1 MLFRSG
7 AVAGILIAPSTL
19 VYPDMGG
26 TMLIR
31 AFAAMCLGGF
41 GSLPGTIIGG
51 LSLGILENLIG
62 GYVSS
67 ALVEITAYLVI
78 VVVLVIRPQGLF
90 GEWRQGRV

>member
-1 MLFRSG
+1 MLFRS
-7 AVAGILIAPSTL
+7 
-19 VYPDMGG
+19 
-26 TMLIR
+26 
-31 AFAAMCLGGF
+31 
-41 GSLPGTIIGG
+41 SLPGTIIGG